1 MKVWYIK
8 LHRSSEDNVL
18 YFSEPFTKR
27 QARSDLLMTT
37 AFKDWAIT
45 VRWNIIEV
53 KRWQNWYSE
62 DSLASR
68 RKRSRGKVRR
78 FLNYLE
84 TIQQIEQHKS
94 KVKSTITI
102 INYDKYQWNDT
113 TDSTTDGQ
121 QTDTIKKYKKEKE
134 IKEYISI
141 ANNSKTYCWKEQE
154 GIAEN
159 SKTPIAENSK
169 HNNTNNNSINNNSLS
184 KKSLHDDKIKDK
196 LLNDWIRFEEFW
208 KKYPRGTS
216 NWVTKKIVLEYYKR
230 ANEDED
236 EIIYQIKIINWMVDL
251 WLQEEKYTKSCNN
264 WVIWYKPEPQVIIQ
278 QKIKNIVYK
287 IREKNLDKDE
297 DIATRLI
304 NDFGKDVIMKYSR
317 EYHNEY
323 KWVKIKLS

>member
-1 MKVWYIK
+1 MLDQWYGILPNTILFDKNLSDKEK
-8 LHRSSEDNVL
+8 LLYVLISSLCAEKWHCRANNM
-18 YFSEPFTKR
+18 YFSEKLWITKSR
-27 QARSDLLMTT
+27 MSNWITSLWEKWYIQIDVR
-37 AFKDWAIT
+37 KDE
-45 VRWNIIEV
+45 WN
-53 KRWQNWYSE
+53 KR
-62 DSLASR
+62 
-68 RKRSRGKVRR
+68 
-78 FLNYLE
+78 
-84 TIQQIEQHKS
+84 
-94 KVKSTITI
+94 
-102 INYDKYQWNDT
+102 
-113 TDSTTDGQ
+113 
-121 QTDTIKKYKKEKE
+121 
-134 IKEYISI
+134 YISI

-154 GIAEN
+154 G
-159 SKTPIAENSK
+159 IAENSK